1 MKKEKKSIYKKWWF
15 WVCIVIIGLILIG
28 ILEFFN
34 SSIAINKMIEEPL
47 DKEITEGRLTYYV
60 SNSWRN
66 KEDSKEN
73 DKYNYYYPTDDTML
87 MVGFSQLNDYSV
99 DNSNIDEAINGYF
112 LGMGIKDED
121 LINKDKKKVNEYDCG
136 VIRYYTYSEKNV
148 KHEVIAYVI
157 FNANETYSFFFGQEY
172 NLNEKCIQF
181 IENIISK
188 SNIVFETE
196 DEKVQKMEKKLE
208 SIRQEVESEQADIT
222 TLKENKK
229 ELETYKNDIEKLN
242 FEREE
247 NQVKKDVWKNTIAEI
262 IGKIDTKINIAVPD
276 FNTMTSSDAK
286 NWGKTNSITVTT
298 STDYSDTIPNG
309 KVISQSRNAGQ
320 TIEKGTDTINVI
332 YSIGKKPTIGEMN
345 ALTKAQ
351 SYSDNMFMS
360 KKRLYEQLTSSYGE
374 GFTASEAQYAI
385 DHVKADWNYNAL
397 QKAKSYQSNMNMSK
411 SRIQQQLTSSYGE
424 GFTASEAQYAISHLE
439 E

>member
-15 WVCIVIIGLILIG
+15 WLCIVIIGLILIG
-28 ILEFFN
+28 IIESFN
-34 SSIAINKMIEEPL
+34 SSIAINKMIQEPL

-73 DKYNYYYPTDDTML
+73 EKYSYYYPTDDTML
-87 MVGFSQLNDYSV
+87 MVGYTKLNEYSV
-99 DNSNIDEAINGYF
+99 DTLNVDEAFDAYF
-112 LGMGIKDED
+112 SGMGIKEED
-121 LINKDKKKVNEYDCG
+121 LISKDKKKVNEYNCG
-136 VIRYYTYSEKNV
+136 VVRYYIYSENNV
-148 KHEVIAYVI
+148 KHEVIMYVVL
-157 FNANETYSFFFGQEY
+157 NANEVYSFSFGQEY

-181 IENIISK
+181 VENIISK
-188 SNIVFETE
+188 ANIVFETE
-196 DEKVQKMEKKLE
+196 DEKAQKMEEKLE
-208 SIRQEVESEQADIT
+208 GIRKEVESEQTNIS
-222 TLKENKK
+222 TLKEKK
-229 ELETYKNDIEKLN
+229 KSLENYKSDIEKLN
-242 FEREE
+242 FEKEE
-247 NQVKKDVWKNTIAEI
+247 NQAKKETWKNTISEL

-276 FNTMTSSDAK
+276 FNTMSSSDAE
-286 NWGKTNSITVTT
+286 NWGKSNSITVTT

-309 KVISQSRNAGQ
+309 KVISQSINAGQ
-320 TIEKGTDTINVI
+320 TIEKGTNTINVV
-332 YSIGKKPTIGEMN
+332 YSMGKKPTTGDLN

-424 GFTASEAQYAISHLE
+424 GFTDSEAQYAISHLE
-439 E
+439 D

>member
-15 WVCIVIIGLILIG
+15 WACIVIIGLILIG
-28 ILEFFN
+28 LIESFN
-34 SSIAINKMIEEPL
+34 SAIAINKIIQETL

-60 SNSWRN
+60 SNNWRN

-73 DKYNYYYPTDDTML
+73 NKYNYYYPTDDTML
-87 MVGFSQLNDYSV
+87 MVEFAKLNNSSV
-99 DNSNIDEAINGYF
+99 DDSNKEEFFNGYF
-112 LGMGIKDED
+112 DGMKIKDED
-121 LINKDKKKVNEYDCG
+121 LISKNKKKVNEYDCE
-136 VIRYYTYSEKNV
+136 VIRYYTYLENNE
-148 KHEVIAYVI
+148 KHEVIVYVI
-157 FNANETYSFFFGQEY
+157 PNANEIYSFFFGQEY
-172 NLNEKCIQF
+172 KLNEKCVQLV
-181 IENIISK
+181 ENIISK
-188 SNIVFETE
+188 SNIIFETE
-196 DEKVQKMEKKLE
+196 DEKVQKVEEKLE
-208 SIRQEVESEQADIT
+208 RIRQEVENEQTDID

-229 ELETYKNDIEKLN
+229 ELETYKSGIEKLN
-242 FEREE
+242 FEKEE
-247 NQVKKDVWKNTIAEI
+247 NKVRKNVWKNTISEI

-276 FNTMTSSDAK
+276 FNTMSSFDAE

-298 STDYSDTIPNG
+298 STDYSDSIPNG

-320 TIEKGTDTINVI
+320 TIEKGTDTINII
-332 YSIGKKPTIGEMN
+332 YSMGKKPTIGEMN

-360 KKRLYEQLTSSYGE
+360 KKRLYEQLTSPYGE